1 MIIGGSEMYKIWKV
15 VRQQVS
21 EDRAK
26 SSSVQKNVLHK
37 KCHLIKL

>member
-1 MIIGGSEMYKIWKV
+1 MIIGGSETYKIWKV

-26 SSSVQKNVLHK
+26 SSSSDQQIVFQ
-37 KCHLIKL
+37 